1 MRSTRNTV
9 GGVFA
14 AITAGISLVMA
25 IWDVDFVDYDNVIRK
40 HFCRKTVFVIFCSVV
55 SREYF

>member
-25 IWDVDFVDYDNVIRK
+25 IWDVDYDNVIRK